1 LMRNVAAQTVFVLFL
16 ALFQIHAHAVDKR
29 ETALSRGGAVA
40 FASQEGEGPDI
51 EWFKRETGI
60 SPKYV
65 EHESGVMGIS
75 WAHFFAMVFLILS
88 FFLALLALYLRY
100 RRTKELLNLILK
112 EGPQNGREG

>member
-1 LMRNVAAQTVFVLFL
+1 MRNVAAQTVFVLFL
-16 ALFQIHAHAVDKR
+16 AVFQTHAHALDKR
-29 ETALSRGGAVA
+29 GTALYQGGAVEI
-40 FASQEGEGPDI
+40 ASQEGEGPDI

-75 WAHFFAMVFLILS
+75 WVHFFAMVFLILS
-88 FFLALLALYLRY
+88 FFLAIFALYLRY

-112 EGPQNGREG
+112 EGPQNDRKG